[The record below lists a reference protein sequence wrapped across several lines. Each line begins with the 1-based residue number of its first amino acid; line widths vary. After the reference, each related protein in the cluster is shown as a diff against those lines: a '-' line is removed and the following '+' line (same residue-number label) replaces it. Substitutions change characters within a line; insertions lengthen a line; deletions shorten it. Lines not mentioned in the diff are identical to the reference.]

1 MHLYPAIDLCGG
13 KVVRL
18 VQGDYQRRTDYGDD
32 PAQVAASF
40 EAAGA
45 SCLHVVDLDGARSGR
60 MAHLDAIATICAE
73 TGLCVEVGGGIRR
86 EGVIERLLEV
96 GAERVVIGT
105 AALRQWDWFERLMGN
120 PTYRGHLVL
129 GLDARGGNLAVEGWA
144 DQTGTPAIEIARAV
158 SDWPLAGI
166 VYTDIATDGTME
178 GPALESTRA
187 IAEATAVPVTASGG
201 VGTLEDL
208 GKLRK
213 LPIAGAIVGR
223 ALYERKFTVAEALE
237 VFEK

>member
-1 MHLYPAIDLCGG
+1 
-13 KVVRL
+13 
-18 VQGDYQRRTDYGDD
+18 
-32 PAQVAASF
+32 
-40 EAAGA
+40 
-45 SCLHVVDLDGARSGR
+45 
-60 MAHLDAIATICAE
+60 
-73 TGLCVEVGGGIRR
+73 
-86 EGVIERLLEV
+86 
-96 GAERVVIGT
+96 
-105 AALRQWDWFERLMGN
+105 
-120 PTYRGHLVL
+120 
-129 GLDARGGNLAVEGWA
+129 
-144 DQTGTPAIEIARAV
+144 
-158 SDWPLAGI
+158 
-166 VYTDIATDGTME
+166 VYTDIATDGTMG